1 LVDIIFHSATI
12 GLVILISPYGI
23 NFVYKIISLMRNIPQ
38 GKKYFMGKF
47 ITEEGLKKIK
57 DELEN
62 RKVTIRQSIANAI
75 KEAKEQGDLSENAE
89 YSEAKRQ
96 QAENE
101 ARIAELEF
109 MLKESTVVKYDKTS
123 GGVQMGSK
131 VKVKFDGSEME
142 FQIVGSNE
150 ANPSEMKISN
160 ESPMG
165 KAFMGH
171 SKGDKVEV
179 DTPVGKMKYEI
190 LDVK

>member
-1 LVDIIFHSATI
+1 
-12 GLVILISPYGI
+12 
-23 NFVYKIISLMRNIPQ
+23 M
-38 GKKYFMGKF
+38 
-47 ITEEGLKKIK
+47 KKIQ

-62 RKVTIRQSIANAI
+62 RKITVRQGIAAAI

-101 ARIAELEF
+101 ARVAELEF
-109 MLKESTVVKYDKTS
+109 MLKESTVVKYDKTAAA
-123 GGVQMGSK
+123 VQMGSR
-131 VKVKFDGSEME
+131 VKVKFNGDEME

-150 ANPSEMKISN
+150 ADPATLKISN

-171 SKGDKVEV
+171 KKGDKVEV
-179 DTPVGKMKYEI
+179 TTPGGIMKYEI
-190 LDVK
+190 LDLK

>member
-1 LVDIIFHSATI
+1 
-12 GLVILISPYGI
+12 
-23 NFVYKIISLMRNIPQ
+23 
-38 GKKYFMGKF
+38 MGKF
-47 ITEEGLKKIK
+47 ITEEGRKKIE
-57 DELEN
+57 DELVKRRIE
-62 RKVTIRQSIANAI
+62 IRQSIANAI

-109 MLKESTVVKYDKTS
+109 LLKESTVVKYES
-123 GGVQMGSK
+123 SNGGAQMGSR
-131 VKVKFDGSEME
+131 VKVKFNGSEME

-150 ANPSEMKISN
+150 ADPENFKISN

-165 KAFMGH
+165 KAFMDKE
-171 SKGDKVEV
+171 KGCKVEV
-179 DTPVGKMKYEI
+179 ETPGGKMRYEI

>member
-1 LVDIIFHSATI
+1 MAKL
-12 GLVILISPYGI
+12 
-23 NFVYKIISLMRNIPQ
+23 
-38 GKKYFMGKF
+38 
-47 ITEEGLKKIK
+47 ITEEGLKKI
-57 DELEN
+57 ELELEK
-62 RKVTIRQSIANAI
+62 RRTEIRQNIANSI

-109 MLKESTVVKYDKTS
+109 LLKESTVASRNQAT
-123 GGVQMGSK
+123 GIVQMGSV
-131 VKVKFDGSEME
+131 VKVKFNGSEME

-150 ANPSEMKISN
+150 ADPASLKISN

-165 KAFMGH
+165 NAFMNH
-171 SKGDKVEV
+171 KKDDEVAVE
-179 DTPVGKMKYEI
+179 TPAGKKKYKI